1 MKFDNGALLW
11 AVSSLADMG
20 HPDPEGLVARIEAT
34 KNNGNIT
41 GIAKEEAAKVGIRS
55 VDEPVMS
62 MFAAAQYDTRTNKT
76 YQVSDERRSAINS
89 RINQAL
95 FANIVPKNPFLDESG
110 FLVLNHQPNETNVP
124 DDEKLLGTIFKMMDE
139 VL

>member
-1 MKFDNGALLW
+1 MKFDNGSLLW
-11 AVSSLADMG
+11 AVSTLADMG

-76 YQVSDERRSAINS
+76 YQVSDERRSAISS

-95 FANIVPKNPFLDESG
+95 FANIAPKNPFLDESG
-110 FLVLNHQPNETNVP
+110 FLVLSHQPKETKTP
-124 DDEKLLGTIFKMMDE
+124 DDEKLLGTIYKMMDE

>member
-1 MKFDNGALLW
+1 MKFDNGSLLW
-11 AVSSLADMG
+11 AVSSLADIG

-95 FANIVPKNPFLDESG
+95 FANTVPKNPFLDESG
-110 FLVLNHQPNETNVP
+110 FLVLSHQPKETKEP
-124 DDEKLLGTIFKMMDE
+124 DDTKLLGTIYKMMDE